1 MLQEIAKAID
11 GDAAAS
17 ERFACRGCVAELEEK
32 GVVQMGATSTA

>member
-11 GDAAAS
+11 GGTATS
-17 ERFACRGCVAELEEK
+17 ERFACRERAIEHEEK